1 MANPTAPK
9 PPQPQSLP
17 TLQQVLDSPT
27 ASYWLKNALRSAIA
41 RDCVDAAN
49 DAEVL
54 AALLRRH
61 ANFALYGLRSA

>member
-1 MANPTAPK
+1 MPNQPK
-9 PPQPQSLP
+9 PPAQALP
-17 TLQQVLDSPT
+17 TLQQVLDSPST
-27 ASYWLKNALRSAIA
+27 SNWLKNALRSAIQ

-61 ANFALYGLRSA
+61 ANWALYGLRSA